1 MEPVKFR
8 SIEINLLQ
16 DLTRTPSSPT
26 IPWVVYLALFA
37 VVAFGVTGWLWY
49 DADRDVRTTQAE
61 LDAMQARID
70 ELLKARKN
78 TISETTVA
86 EWLALPSVLRGSG
99 PSATEVLDR
108 LIAKLPAYSNL
119 NGLVY
124 FDGKEMTV
132 TVGFA
137 TADALVRGVEAL
149 RQEPTFAGVEITGV
163 SRVPLPTP
171 SSEPASPAGDW
182 LPVVQATIRVRI
194 IQPSPSLSISPNP
207 TPAPQTGANTPTV
220 SPEGGASRT

>member
-8 SIEINLLQ
+8 SVEINLLQ

-37 VVAFGVTGWLWY
+37 VVVFGVTGWLWY

-61 LDAMQARID
+61 LDAIQARID

-86 EWLALPSVLRGSG
+86 EWLTLPSVLRGSG
-99 PSATEVLDR
+99 PAATDVLDR
-108 LIAKLPAYSNL
+108 LVAKLPAYSNL

-137 TADALVRGVEAL
+137 TADALVRSVEAL
-149 RQEPTFAGVEITGV
+149 RQEPMFAGVEITGV

-171 SSEPASPAGDW
+171 SSAPVSPAGDW
-182 LPVVQATIRVRI
+182 LPVVQATIRIRI
-194 IQPSPSLSISPNP
+194 AQPSPSPGTGPTS
-207 TPAPQTGANTPTV
+207 TPAPQTGANAPSS
-220 SPEGGASRT
+220 SPQGEASQT